1 MLKTS
6 RETSSINEAL
16 DFLQRGFMLSNEN
29 ITKDLASIKK
39 SLMDNAQSSFKD
51 NYSSAKRNQS
61 NDSLSNYLSSNAK
74 QQPKEVFFDAE
85 EEADNFDITPHQLPQ
100 KPQSPPQMEIQPLPL
115 LNQSGT
121 SLKTASFL
129 GGNED
134 TFAQDSSRNGERFP
148 FFPDPSGNYKKQ
160 YSPKDSKIL
169 LLFLRTNFFI
179 EEKLSPFAEQLLS
192 NQAQQL
198 KFLQDQILTLQVNR
212 AFM

>member
-39 SLMDNAQSSFKD
+39 SIMDNAQSNFKD

-74 QQPKEVFFDAE
+74 QQQSKDAYYDAE
-85 EEADNFDITPHQLPQ
+85 EEADDFDITPHQLPH
-100 KPQSPPQMEIQPLPL
+100 KPQSPPDKMIIHPL
-115 LNQSGT
+115 LNESKT
-121 SLKTASFL
+121 SLQTASFV

-134 TFAQDSSRNGERFP
+134 TFAQDSSRKSDRIP
-148 FFPDPSGNYKKQ
+148 FFPDNSGTYKKQ
-160 YSPKDSKIL
+160 SSPKDSKDGY
-169 LLFLRTNFFI
+169 FL
-179 EEKLSPFAEQLLS
+179 
-192 NQAQQL
+192 
-198 KFLQDQILTLQVNR
+198 
-212 AFM
+212 